1 MEEEEEAA
9 ILVVAWM
16 DKTPLHSFILLAT
29 RSDL

>member
-16 DKTPLHSFILLAT
+16 DKTPLHNFILLAT
-29 RSDL
+29 S